1 MRYSNY
7 MFHVPDEK
15 ICRVIIDTDA
25 ANEGDDQFAAVH
37 AMLSPRFDNVG
48 FIAAHYGA
56 ENSMERS
63 YDELLRLFSA
73 LECPFSGII
82 KKGAPHPLL
91 SKSGPVVSEGSALIV
106 EEAMKDDPRPL
117 YVLFLGPLTDLAS
130 AYLQEPR
137 IAGRFTA
144 IWIGGGTYPYGN
156 AEFNLGNDVN
166 AVKVVFS
173 SKLELWQV
181 PKNVYEMMGVSFA
194 ELPVQ
199 ALW

>member
-73 LECPFSGII
+73 LECPFSGLI
-82 KKGAPHPLL
+82 KKGHPNRFSQKADL
-91 SKSGPVVSEGSALIV
+91 SFPK
-106 EEAMKDDPRPL
+106 
-117 YVLFLGPLTDLAS
+117 VLRLS
-130 AYLQEPR
+130 WR
-137 IAGRFTA
+137 KR
-144 IWIGGGTYPYGN
+144 
-156 AEFNLGNDVN
+156 
-166 AVKVVFS
+166 
-173 SKLELWQV
+173 
-181 PKNVYEMMGVSFA
+181 
-194 ELPVQ
+194 
-199 ALW
+199 

>member
-106 EEAMKDDPRPL
+106 EEAMKDRASYGSCVCVPSGTAYCRAL
-117 YVLFLGPLTDLAS
+117 YSNLDWWWNIS
-130 AYLQEPR
+130 
-137 IAGRFTA
+137 
-144 IWIGGGTYPYGN
+144 IW
-156 AEFNLGNDVN
+156 
-166 AVKVVFS
+166 
-173 SKLELWQV
+173 QC
-181 PKNVYEMMGVSFA
+181 
-194 ELPVQ
+194 
-199 ALW
+199 